1 MLPMATRTRKAK
13 HRKPKEIPNTLGD
26 KFVAALGVLVIGILF
41 VQVLIGREWQYI
53 LALAITGGA
62 IFWLYLQLVKHQSR
76 YKLRQQHLEDLS
88 PEAFE
93 ARVGVLLSDMGWTNV
108 QQMGGA
114 GDRGIDLRAER
125 DGLTYVVQCKY
136 YKDNKVPP
144 DKVRDLL
151 GTKTRQNADRA
162 ILVTTSDFTKQ
173 GREEARGHVELW
185 NGETLLKLLTRVEEA
200 QETPAAKS
208 QRRYKVLL
216 LLWGAFVIS
225 GGAWLFAF
233 FSLGVL
239 P

>member
-1 MLPMATRTRKAK
+1 MLPMATRTRKAPRRIP
-13 HRKPKEIPNTLGD
+13 RKTRVTFLEKTVPALALLIAGFLYVQFLLGYP
-26 KFVAALGVLVIGILF
+26 
-41 VQVLIGREWQYI
+41 WQYI
-53 LALAITGGA
+53 VAQVVTGGA
-62 IFWLYLQLVKHQSR
+62 LVLLALQFVNYQIR
-76 YKLRQQHLEDLS
+76 YKLRQRELEALS
-88 PEAFE
+88 PDAFE
-93 ARVGVLLSDMGWTNV
+93 TRVGMLLGDMGWTNV

-125 DGLTYVVQCKY
+125 DGLTYVVQCKRY
-136 YKDNKVPP
+136 WGHKVPP
-144 DKVRDLL
+144 REVRDLL
-151 GTKTRQNADRA
+151 GAKTRQNADRA

-200 QETPAAKS
+200 HETPAAKR